1 MRANSSECPA
11 PQGRRH
17 EVIWALGA
25 AFLTT
30 FLWSTS
36 YVAIKIGLEQEEI
49 PPLTFAALRYLV
61 GFIILGSILYFRK
74 DNIRTGSDAQLS
86 RKILVLIAIMGIA
99 GYALEPGL
107 RYLGMTPDAGNL
119 PALHSAFVSNFNPAI
134 VLFLG
139 LIVYLALPTPKQIL
153 GLSLALI
160 GAYVYF
166 ILMPGSGGKINSSE
180 AWGILLTVGSGFA
193 WGTYQIV
200 TKHLTQ
206 KTNVLLQT
214 ALAMGVGSL
223 VLLSFALLI
232 EGWPIVSVNLI
243 ILVVLLGSFNTA
255 LAYLLWNYALRY
267 LGSFEATMLQNTML
281 IQIAILSVL
290 FLHQKVSLNMI
301 FGILLV
307 LMGVFLVQIEGLKNN
322 TIHSKKSLRIL
333 ARNDERPVKTLKMV
347 DK

>member
-1 MRANSSECPA
+1 MRPANSECLA
-11 PQGRRH
+11 PQGRRP
-17 EVIWALGA
+17 ELLWALGA

-74 DNIRTGSDAQLS
+74 GNIHNGSDAKLS
-86 RKILVLIAIMGIA
+86 RNILVLIAIMGIA

-107 RYLGMTPDAGNL
+107 RYLGMTPDVGDL
-119 PALHSAFVSNFNPAI
+119 PALHSAFISNFNPAI

-139 LIVYLALPTPKQIL
+139 LIIYIALPTRKQIL
-153 GLSLALI
+153 GLSLALV
-160 GAYVYF
+160 GAYIYF
-166 ILMPGSGGKINSSE
+166 ILMPGSGGEINSSE
-180 AWGILLTVGSGFA
+180 GWGILLTVGSGFA
-193 WGTYQIV
+193 WGIYQLV

-223 VLLSFALLI
+223 VLLSLALLI

-255 LAYLLWNYALRY
+255 LAYLLWNYALRHI
-267 LGSFEATMLQNTML
+267 GSFEATMLQNT
-281 IQIAILSVL
+281 
-290 FLHQKVSLNMI
+290 
-301 FGILLV
+301 
-307 LMGVFLVQIEGLKNN
+307 
-322 TIHSKKSLRIL
+322 
-333 ARNDERPVKTLKMV
+333 
-347 DK
+347 